1 MLSKRLFFLLTFMS
15 SAAFAQAELTPA
27 PEQAVSAAV
36 DAGFNSADTAWMLT
50 ATVLVLLMTL
60 PGIVLFYSGLMR
72 AKNALSLA
80 AQALAATALITLVW

>member
-1 MLSKRLFFLLTFMS
+1 MLYKRLIFLFASLS
-15 SAAFAQAELTPA
+15 SAAFAQTALAPA
-27 PEQAVSAAV
+27 PAQTVAAAVS
-36 DAGFNSADTAWMLT
+36 AGFNSADTAWMLT

-80 AQALAATALITLVW
+80 AQTLAVTA